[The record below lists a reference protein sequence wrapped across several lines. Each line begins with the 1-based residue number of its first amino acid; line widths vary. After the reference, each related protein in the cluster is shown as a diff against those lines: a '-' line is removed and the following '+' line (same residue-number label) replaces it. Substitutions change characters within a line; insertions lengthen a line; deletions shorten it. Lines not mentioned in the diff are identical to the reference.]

1 MGRAYNSVCWMNY
14 PQILNIPQKLLSID
28 FRLVYW
34 ELFRALN
41 YNRVKLH
48 GIEQFPDLGSLTL
61 PVLSNHGKPETP
73 WSSAWPAVYADQR
86 RRKVTFDQ
94 FLWPIY
100 HYANCCNVR
109 SWPNISFPQCICYS
123 FIFSTRTKPRSYS
136 HITQGLVFF
145 DFINW
150 EAPDHWRWECM
161 L

>member
-1 MGRAYNSVCWMNY
+1 MNY

-73 WSSAWPAVYADQR
+73 
-86 RRKVTFDQ
+86 
-94 FLWPIY
+94 
-100 HYANCCNVR
+100 
-109 SWPNISFPQCICYS
+109 
-123 FIFSTRTKPRSYS
+123 
-136 HITQGLVFF
+136 
-145 DFINW
+145 
-150 EAPDHWRWECM
+150 
-161 L
+161 